1 MYKIIWRGFMGINL
15 SLAKGIEEKD
25 MLVCENEV
33 EDYFKNQILKIDD
46 ETFITPDLNGD
57 ELQGSVHRIGSFID
71 SNHVNKFCNELNIES
86 ENLFLA
92 ISSFV
97 LSKFVYNK
105 NLLFA
110 NSGII
115 DNQSFE
121 EYPLILNL
129 DTDLNVKSFL
139 SQING
144 VWLNSIVHHD
154 SLLQIVDDFGFNPK
168 FLYQFNCDNLSKED
182 KYALILN
189 VAENENDFELIC
201 KFNDALYSPELIN
214 TFLNGILIVLNKIIK
229 LSDDELENTF
239 LKDVSILN
247 RDVPDVDDLEFVEID
262 ELLIHKIFEKQVE
275 LQGDNVILTA
285 SDGNFTYNEL
295 NERANRIA
303 NALIKKGVGIEDKI
317 MIILKRDGS
326 VFSSIFGILKTG
338 ACFIPIDSDYPDD
351 RIEHVLKDSGS
362 KFIIVDDIV
371 DIKNIDLSAHSD
383 KLLHIDELL
392 EEEDVSNPD
401 VDVSPENLVYLIY
414 TSGSTGLPKGV
425 MIEHRNLA
433 NYVYPDPKNIYT
445 YELVHNLEK
454 EKYKV
459 LSTTTVAFDVFQQE
473 IMGSRN

>member
-1 MYKIIWRGFMGINL
+1 MGINL

-239 LKDVSILN
+239 LKDVSIVN

-317 MIILKRDGS
+317 MIILKRDSS

-445 YELVHNLEK
+445 Y
-454 EKYKV
+454 
-459 LSTTTVAFDVFQQE
+459 
-473 IMGSRN
+473 

>member
-1 MYKIIWRGFMGINL
+1 MGINL

-229 LSDDELENTF
+229 FSDDELENTF

-247 RDVPDVDDLEFVEID
+247 RDVPDVDDWEFVEID

-275 LQGDNVILTA
+275 LNGDNVILTA

-303 NALIKKGVGIEDKI
+303 NALIRKGVG
-317 MIILKRDGS
+317 LR
-326 VFSSIFGILKTG
+326 V
-338 ACFIPIDSDYPDD
+338 ID
-351 RIEHVLKDSGS
+351 
-362 KFIIVDDIV
+362 
-371 DIKNIDLSAHSD
+371 
-383 KLLHIDELL
+383 
-392 EEEDVSNPD
+392 
-401 VDVSPENLVYLIY
+401 
-414 TSGSTGLPKGV
+414 
-425 MIEHRNLA
+425 
-433 NYVYPDPKNIYT
+433 
-445 YELVHNLEK
+445 
-454 EKYKV
+454 
-459 LSTTTVAFDVFQQE
+459 
-473 IMGSRN
+473 

>member
-71 SNHVNKFCNELNIES
+71 SNHVNKFCNELNIEP

-275 LQGDNVILTA
+275 LNGDNVILTA

-317 MIILKRDGS
+317 MIILKRDSS

-351 RIEHVLKDSGS
+351 RIEHVLTDSGS

-383 KLLHIDELL
+383 KLLHID
-392 EEEDVSNPD
+392 
-401 VDVSPENLVYLIY
+401 
-414 TSGSTGLPKGV
+414 
-425 MIEHRNLA
+425 
-433 NYVYPDPKNIYT
+433 
-445 YELVHNLEK
+445 
-454 EKYKV
+454 
-459 LSTTTVAFDVFQQE
+459 
-473 IMGSRN
+473 

>member
-1 MYKIIWRGFMGINL
+1 MDINL
-15 SLAKGIEEKD
+15 SLDKGFKEKD
-25 MLVCENEV
+25 ILVSENEA

-46 ETFITPDLNGD
+46 ETFITPNLNGD
-57 ELQGSVHRIGSFID
+57 ELQGSIHRIGSFID
-71 SNHVNKFCNELNIES
+71 SDYVNKFCNGLNIEPD
-86 ENLFLA
+86 NLFLA

-129 DTDLNVKSFL
+129 DTNLNVISFL
-139 SQING
+139 SDING

-168 FLYQFNCDNLSKED
+168 FLYQFNCDDFSKEE

-189 VAENENDFELIC
+189 VVENENDFELIC

-229 LSDDELENTF
+229 FSDDELENTF
-239 LKDVSILN
+239 LKDISILN
-247 RDVPDVDDLEFVEID
+247 RDVASADDLEFVEIG

-275 LQGDNVILTA
+275 LHGDNVILTA
-285 SDGNFTYNEL
+285 ADGDFTYNEL

-303 NALIKKGVGIEDKI
+303 NALIKKGVGVEDKI
-317 MIILKRDGS
+317 MIILKRDSS

-338 ACFIPIDSDYPDD
+338 ACFIPIDSDYPND
-351 RIEHVLKDSGS
+351 RIEHVLTDSGS

-401 VDVSPENLVYLIY
+401 VDVSLRIW
-414 TSGSTGLPKGV
+414 S
-425 MIEHRNLA
+425 I
-433 NYVYPDPKNIYT
+433 
-445 YELVHNLEK
+445 
-454 EKYKV
+454 
-459 LSTTTVAFDVFQQE
+459 
-473 IMGSRN
+473 

>member
-1 MYKIIWRGFMGINL
+1 MGINL

-214 TFLNGILIVLNKIIK
+214 TFLNGILIV
-229 LSDDELENTF
+229 
-239 LKDVSILN
+239 
-247 RDVPDVDDLEFVEID
+247 
-262 ELLIHKIFEKQVE
+262 
-275 LQGDNVILTA
+275 
-285 SDGNFTYNEL
+285 
-295 NERANRIA
+295 
-303 NALIKKGVGIEDKI
+303 
-317 MIILKRDGS
+317 
-326 VFSSIFGILKTG
+326 
-338 ACFIPIDSDYPDD
+338 
-351 RIEHVLKDSGS
+351 
-362 KFIIVDDIV
+362 
-371 DIKNIDLSAHSD
+371 
-383 KLLHIDELL
+383 
-392 EEEDVSNPD
+392 
-401 VDVSPENLVYLIY
+401 
-414 TSGSTGLPKGV
+414 
-425 MIEHRNLA
+425 
-433 NYVYPDPKNIYT
+433 
-445 YELVHNLEK
+445 
-454 EKYKV
+454 
-459 LSTTTVAFDVFQQE
+459 
-473 IMGSRN
+473 